1 MTPCIAYYRSA
12 IVNVEADR
20 PDPRPAGPESRLVV
34 IVAASIPPVQ
44 GQALVAQRVGMLVSS
59 AGHETHFVSRNP
71 QQLHRGIG
79 YYASLL
85 VGLLRALRKSFAL
98 RGRRRAPKTVYVTSS
113 GGLGILAEGLCVA
126 LLLRRTDRLV
136 VHHHSFA
143 YLNKPTLAFRAVS
156 RSVYRRAFHVVL
168 CEHMAALLGAH
179 VASKRISIVSNAA
192 FVDTPGKAQNSEP
205 IESAGLRL
213 GHLSNLAVEK
223 GLDLVLGVL
232 SDTPDDVSLTI
243 YGSPIDGQSATLLRE
258 ALETFPSRLTH
269 IEPTNREGVWD
280 FFRSIDLFLFPS
292 RYRNEAAPLVVLE
305 ALSAGVPVVAS
316 DRGCIPSQL
325 APELDD
331 FVTTIEQFPSK
342 INVIVRE
349 MLSEHDYKHEA
360 VRRAERQWTQLEAA
374 SRLHVSELLT
384 LVLAED
390 GR

>member
-1 MTPCIAYYRSA
+1 M
-12 IVNVEADR
+12 
-20 PDPRPAGPESRLVV
+20 VV
-34 IVAASIPPVQ
+34 IVAASIPPVH
-44 GQALVAQRVGMLVSS
+44 GQALVAKRVSTLVSS

-71 QQLHRGIG
+71 RELHRGFR
-79 YYASLL
+79 YYVALL

-126 LLLRRTDRLV
+126 LLLRRADRLV

-143 YLNKPTLAFRAVS
+143 YLNAPTLAFRVVC
-156 RSVYRRAFHVVL
+156 RSVYRRAYHVVL

-192 FVDTPGKAQNSEP
+192 FVDTPGKAQSSEP

-243 YGSPIDGQSATLLRE
+243 YGTPIDAQSATLLRE

-305 ALSAGVPVVAS
+305 ALAAGVPVVAS

-325 APELDD
+325 APELGD
-331 FVTTIEQFPSK
+331 FVSTVEQFASSVG
-342 INVIVRE
+342 VIVRA
-349 MLSEHDYKHEA
+349 MLSDYGYKREA
-360 VRRAERQWTQLEAA
+360 ERRAERQWTQLEAA
-374 SRLHVSELLT
+374 SRLHVSELLA
-384 LVLAED
+384 LVLDDD